1 MSLDG
6 LDRMNNAGS
15 GRPQISVITRTMGE
29 PLFLSRVFGSLCAAA
44 PQDTQ
49 WIVVDDSGNADPII
63 GGIMDKASQTPNLRP
78 LLVRSAQRH
87 RAKAMNAGLA
97 AATGGYIHIL
107 DDDDTIDAEFYTAA
121 AAALEDQPRA
131 AAAAVRAQMVEETID
146 RHKTALTERRRTAHF
161 PEIQAIAI
169 STMLVQQVTPPCSIL
184 FRSKEMHDTGLFSEE
199 FEVCEDY
206 EFLLR
211 FLLRNDIILVDRVL
225 CAFHTRPGL
234 TSGAHANSE
243 SSWNHAEAD
252 AKFRNALLRRS
263 LSDPSDRLG
272 HMMLMGDLARG
283 AAKIDRATLLLR
295 RSRLWRSLYRLF
307 RSR

>member
-1 MSLDG
+1 
-6 LDRMNNAGS
+6 MNNAAAGQ
-15 GRPQISVITRTMGE
+15 PQISVITRTMGE
-29 PLFLSRVFGSLCAAA
+29 PLFLTRAFESLCAAA
-44 PQDTQ
+44 PQGTQ
-49 WIVVDDSGNADPII
+49 WIVVDDTGNADAFI
-63 GGIMDKASQTPNLRP
+63 GGIVDKASQKPNIRP

-97 AATGGYIHIL
+97 AATGDYIHIL
-107 DDDDTIDAEFYTAA
+107 DDDDTIDAGFYTAA
-121 AAALEDQPRA
+121 VAALEARPHA
-131 AAAAVRAQMVEETID
+131 AAAAVRAHMVEETID
-146 RHKTALTERRRTAHF
+146 PQGTTVTERRRTAHF

-169 STMLVQQVTPPCSIL
+169 STMLAQQLTPPCSII
-184 FRSKEMHDTGLFSEE
+184 FRSRQMRDTGPFSEE

-211 FLLRNDIILVDRVL
+211 FLLRYDIMLVDRVL

-252 AKFRNALLRRS
+252 TRFRNALLRRS
-263 LSDPSDRLG
+263 LSDPTDKLG
-272 HMMLMGDLARG
+272 HMMLLGDLTRG
-283 AAKIDRATLLLR
+283 AAKLDRATLLLR
-295 RSRLWRSLYRLF
+295 RSKLWRNLYRLF